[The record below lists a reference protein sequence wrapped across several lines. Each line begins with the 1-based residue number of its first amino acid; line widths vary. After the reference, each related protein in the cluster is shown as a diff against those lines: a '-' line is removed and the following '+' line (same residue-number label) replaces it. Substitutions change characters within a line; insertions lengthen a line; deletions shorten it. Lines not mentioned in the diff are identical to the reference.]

1 MKWILKL
8 FILFVFTSGLMLA
21 QSQAPIDSTKKVTK
35 KVAVKKKTSKASK
48 APKTKKGTKA
58 QKKAKT
64 SKAAAQPKQPAPPP
78 KPATAVSPVVVPP
91 PAVRP
96 EMKDTLVKTETPAPL
111 GPKRETSGL
120 LHKVD
125 TLTATKNFQS
135 LYEKTRTIGG
145 IGGADVTDAAIDNS
159 GNLILV
165 GRFQAIVN
173 FTRAWT
179 GLPPDNKTA
188 SGYQA
193 AQIGNPDI
201 FITKINN
208 DGSYGWTKRIGNA
221 EDELFVSVAVDGDGN
236 IYVTGSFFN
245 TINFSEDTTT
255 STTFQSRSAGREDIF
270 LLKMDPQGNLLWAKR
285 MGGNGSDV
293 PYDICVDH
301 NNNVYIT
308 GRCQPDVDFSTDWH
322 LSSEPMV
329 GSTKAFIVR
338 INNDGSFGWQ
348 KKFGGNGS
356 ASGAALAVNS
366 DNEIYVAGNF
376 TDIMDLKSTWPQVAT
391 SEIVSVGNA
400 DIFVMKLQN
409 NGNCLWV
416 KSIGGKYLDCATALA
431 VNNENQVYL
440 TGIFTDSVNFSR
452 DFSTSTMDL
461 KVSNGGT
468 DIFLTKLDGSGW
480 YLWTKCLGGNS
491 DDWSNA
497 LSVDGNGNVLLA
509 GDFQGIVRFQA
520 DWGDQTTT
528 TAHGGSDAIFIKINK
543 DGSFGSAWQLGGIHA
558 DRGMAF
564 LSYSSDRYCLIG
576 NFQGE
581 VNFSEPFGSSPQ
593 DNINNVGDSGDIF
606 ITEVSY

>member
-1 MKWILKL
+1 MKWIFKL
-8 FILFVFTSGLMLA
+8 FILFIFTSGLVLA
-21 QSQAPIDSTKKVTK
+21 QSHAQIDSTKKVTK
-35 KVAVKKKTSKASK
+35 KAAVKSKKVTAKKKTSKAPKVKKGAK
-48 APKTKKGTKA
+48 APK
-58 QKKAKT
+58 
-64 SKAAAQPKQPAPPP
+64 AAVQPKQSVQPT
-78 KPATAVSPVVVPP
+78 KPAAAVPPVAVPP
-91 PAVRP
+91 PAVGT
-96 EMKDTLVKTETPAPL
+96 EMKDTLVKTEIPTPL
-111 GPKRETSGL
+111 SPKRETSGL
-120 LHKVD
+120 LHRVD
-125 TLTATKNFQS
+125 TLTAVRNIHS
-135 LYEKTRTIGG
+135 PYEKTRTIGG
-145 IGGADVTDAAIDNS
+145 IGGADVTDVAIDNN
-159 GNLILV
+159 GNLILA

-173 FTRAWT
+173 YARSWS

-188 SGYQA
+188 LGYKPE
-193 AQIGNPDI
+193 QIGNPDI

-255 STTFQSRSAGREDIF
+255 STAFQCKSAGREDIF

-293 PYDICVDH
+293 PYDICIDH
-301 NNNVYIT
+301 NNNVYVT

-322 LSSEPMV
+322 PSSEPMV
-329 GSTKAFIVR
+329 GGTRAFIVR

-356 ASGAALAVNS
+356 TSGAALSINS

-376 TDIMDLKSTWPQVAT
+376 TDNIDLKTTWPQMAS
-391 SEIVSVGNA
+391 SEILSMGNA

-409 NGNCLWV
+409 NGNCLWA

-452 DFSTSTMDL
+452 DFSTTTMDL

-468 DIFLTKLDGSGW
+468 DIFITKLDGSGW

-497 LSVDGNGNVLLA
+497 LSVNGNEDVLLA

-543 DGSFGSAWQLGGIHA
+543 DGGFGSAWQLGGIHA

-564 LSYSSDRYCLIG
+564 LSYSSERYCLIG